1 MLEYARWK
9 YYFVAIVLAV
19 ALLYALPNV
28 FGDDYAIQLV
38 HKSKEPI
45 TTTQLASIEQ
55 AFKTGGIH
63 YKSIA
68 VENGNALAR
77 FDTDTE
83 QYRARDFVKDE
94 KNGLAKDYIN
104 AMQYASRA
112 PTWMRKLGLKPMPL
126 GLDLRG
132 GLYLLY
138 QVDVNGAV
146 EQYLNTITQDF
157 QRALKEASVAYTD
170 INTIKVDSDVPDG
183 VRVQLPAGA
192 DLGKVRS
199 ALNKSHS
206 ELACRDANVSDGAAV
221 DCVMTAQQVRERR
234 DFAITSNITTLR
246 NRVNALGVSE
256 PIVQRQGIDRIV
268 VQLPGVQNSAEVK
281 DTLGKVATLEYRLV
295 DPRPIPP
302 TCEQRPDAACR
313 APVGAKIY
321 DHYEQGQ
328 FVGKVMLKRDIIVT
342 GAQLI
347 NATSTT
353 GQNGPEVSVTLNS
366 AGGDEMLRTT
376 RTNLGKPMAVVF
388 IEQRSEAVTRDGQ
401 PVIGDDGKP
410 VTRIVKDEKVI
421 NVATIRGVFANQF
434 QTTGLQPSEA
444 RELSFLLRGG
454 ALSAP
459 ISIAN
464 EKTITATLG
473 KENIKKGVNALI
485 IGMAALFAFML
496 IYYRTFGIVADLVLL
511 ANVIVLT
518 ALLSMIGQALTLPG
532 IAGIILT
539 VGMAVDANVLIYERI
554 REELRNGMSP
564 QTAIRAG
571 FEKAFSAIADSNVT
585 TFIAGV
591 VLFVFGSGT
600 IKGFAIVLSLGIL
613 TSMFTALMGSRAL
626 LTLIYGGKRKV
637 AALSIG

>member
-9 YYFVAIVLAV
+9 YYLVAVVLAV

-38 HKSKEPI
+38 QKSKEPV
-45 TTTQLASIEQ
+45 TATQLTEIEQ
-55 AFKTGGIH
+55 ALKGGGIH
-63 YKSIA
+63 FKSLAI
-68 VENGNALAR
+68 ENHNAMVR
-77 FDTDTE
+77 FDSDQE
-83 QYRARDFVKDE
+83 QYRARDFIKDE
-94 KNGLAKDYIN
+94 KSGLSKNYIN

-112 PTWMRKLGLKPMPL
+112 PSWMRAIGLKPMPL

-157 QRALKEASVAYTD
+157 QRALKEDKIAYAD
-170 INTIKVDSDVPDG
+170 INNIKVNADIPDG
-183 VRVQLPAGA
+183 LRVLLPAGA
-192 DLGKVRS
+192 DLGKVRA
-199 ALNKSHS
+199 ALGKAHS
-206 ELACRDANVSDGAAV
+206 ELACRDANVVDGAAI
-221 DCVMTAQQVRERR
+221 DCVLTPAQLRERR
-234 DFAITSNITTLR
+234 DFAITSNITTIR
-246 NRVNALGVSE
+246 NRVNTLGVSE
-256 PIVQRQGIDRIV
+256 PIVQRQGLDRIV

-281 DTLGKVATLEYRLV
+281 DVLGKVATLEWRLE
-295 DPRPIPP
+295 DTRPIPP
-302 TCEQRPDAACR
+302 SCLASGPGAACR
-313 APVGAKIY
+313 APIGAKIY
-321 DHYEQGQ
+321 DHYVAGEY
-328 FVGKVMLKRDIIVT
+328 VGKAMLKRDIIAT
-342 GAQLI
+342 GSQLI
-347 NATSTT
+347 SASYST
-353 GQNGPEVSVTLNS
+353 GQTGPQVDVTLNS

-376 RTNLGKPMAVVF
+376 RSNLGKRMGVVF
-388 IEQRSEAVTRDGQ
+388 IEQRSETTMV
-401 PVIGDDGKP
+401 DGKP
-410 VTRIVKDEKVI
+410 VTKVIKDERVI
-421 NVATIRGVFANQF
+421 SLATLQGVFSTRF
-434 QTTGLQPSEA
+434 QTTGLSPSEA
-444 RELSFLLRGG
+444 RDTALLLRGG
-454 ALSAP
+454 ALAAP

-473 KENIKKGVNALI
+473 QENISKGVDALV
-485 IGMAALFAFML
+485 IGMAALFVFML
-496 IYYRTFGIVADLVLL
+496 LYYRLFGVVADLVLL
-511 ANVIVLT
+511 ANVVVLT
-518 ALLSMIGQALTLPG
+518 ALLSMLGTALTLPG

-554 REELRNGMSP
+554 REEIRNGVSP

-591 VLFVFGSGT
+591 VLFVFGTGA

-626 LTLIYGGKRKV
+626 LTLIYGGKKKV

>member
-1 MLEYARWK
+1 MLDYARWK
-9 YYFVAIVLAV
+9 YYLVAGVLAV

-38 HKSKEPI
+38 QKSKEPV
-45 TTTQLASIEQ
+45 TTSQLDSIEQ
-55 AFKTGGIH
+55 ALKSGGIH
-63 YKSIA
+63 YKAIA
-68 VENGNALAR
+68 IENRNALVR
-77 FDTDTE
+77 FDSDTE

-94 KNGLAKDYIN
+94 KNGLAKNYIN

-112 PTWMRKLGLKPMPL
+112 PSWMRAIGLKPMPL

-157 QRALKEASVAYTD
+157 QRALKDAEVPYTD
-170 INTIKVDSDVPDG
+170 INSIKVDADVPDG
-183 VRVQLPAGA
+183 VRVLLPAGA
-192 DLGKVRS
+192 DLGKARA
-199 ALNKSHS
+199 ALNKAHS
-206 ELACRDANVSDGAAV
+206 ELACRDANVTDGAAI
-221 DCVMTAQQVRERR
+221 DCVLTAQQVRERR

-302 TCEQRPDAACR
+302 SGR
-313 APVGAKIY
+313 APIGAKIFK
-321 DHYEQGQ
+321 DRDGLP
-328 FVGKVMLKRDIIVT
+328 VMLKRDIIVT
-342 GAQLI
+342 GNQLT
-347 NATSTT
+347 NATATT
-353 GQNGPEVSVTLNS
+353 TQSGPGVSVRLNS
-366 AGGDEMLRTT
+366 SGGDEMLRTT
-376 RTNLGKPMAVVF
+376 KANLGKPMAVVY
-388 IEQRSEAVTRDGQ
+388 IEQRSEAVTKDGK

-410 VTRIVKDEKVI
+410 VSRIIKDETVI
-421 NVATIRGVFANQF
+421 NVATIRGIFGNQF
-434 QTTGLQPSEA
+434 ETTGLSNAEA
-444 RELSFLLRGG
+444 NELGKLLRGG

-473 KENIKKGVNALI
+473 KENIEKGVNALV

-496 IYYRTFGIVADLVLL
+496 LYYRVFGIVADLVLL
-511 ANVIVLT
+511 ANVVVLT
-518 ALLSMIGQALTLPG
+518 ALLSMLGTALTLPG

-554 REELRNGMSP
+554 REEIRNGVSP

-591 VLFVFGSGT
+591 VLFVFGTGA

-613 TSMFTALMGSRAL
+613 TSMFTSLMGSRAL
-626 LTLIYGGKRKV
+626 LTLIYGGKQKV
-637 AALSIG
+637 AKLSIG